1 MRVRLTPPQAIEEQ
15 APPRA
20 ERVKE
25 NEEKEFETNL
35 KEDLNTKKEKKYTSK
50 CSKCVN
56 SFETTRKYELI
67 KKVLKHKEECGTSK
81 EKQNLKSKYCQIC
94 EFEVNDELHL
104 KRHRRDKHDIL
115 TESTSPPQK
124 KTRIAQIEIRGT

>member
-1 MRVRLTPPQAIEEQ
+1 MNI
-15 APPRA
+15 
-20 ERVKE
+20 
-25 NEEKEFETNL
+25 
-35 KEDLNTKKEKKYTSK
+35 KKEKKYTSK
-50 CSKCVN
+50 CSKCEN

-81 EKQNLKSKYCQIC
+81 DKQNLKLRYCQIC